1 MEWVQTPKKGRNASA
16 LLRDFEERFARLS
29 ALEKTILDTNR
40 VLLFIK
46 AVDVRDRERVG
57 LLLETDE
64 GLTTDWAVVKRF
76 CSRFDKQH
84 EWGNEGW

>member
-1 MEWVQTPKKGRNASA
+1 MLRLSKRDFMEWVQTPKKGRNASA

-46 AVDVRDRERVG
+46 AVDVRDREQVG
-57 LLLETDE
+57 LLLEIDD
-64 GLTTDWAVVKRF
+64 GLTTD
-76 CSRFDKQH
+76 
-84 EWGNEGW
+84 